1 MGLDMMLYMNVWGMS
16 DEKFQEDVDKAVMPR
31 FSSLRGI
38 EPRLVFVRYEVL
50 MWRKA
55 NAIHNWFV
63 QNVQK
68 GVDDCGDYEVSE
80 EELRNLLKDVE
91 AVLKDKSKAPE
102 ILPTTEGFFF
112 GSTDYDEDY
121 FDDLKYTAKGIK
133 NVLRIK
139 ANNDSFV
146 SFEYGSSW

>member
-68 GVDDCGDYEVSE
+68 GVDDCGEYEVSE
-80 EELRNLLKDVE
+80 EDLRKLLKDVE
-91 AVLKDKSKAPE
+91 EVLKDKSKAPE
-102 ILPTTEGFFF
+102 ILPAVDGFFF
-112 GSTDYDEDY
+112 GDTDYDEYY

-139 ANNDSFV
+139 AKNGSFV
-146 SFEYGSSW
+146 NFEYGSSW

>member
-50 MWRKA
+50 TWRKA

-80 EELRNLLKDVE
+80 EELRRLLKDVE

-102 ILPTTEGFFF
+102 ILPTTDGFFF
-112 GSTDYDEDY
+112 GDTDYDEYY

-139 ANNDSFV
+139 AKNDSFV

>member
-1 MGLDMMLYMNVWGMS
+1 MGLDMTLYMNVWWMS

-68 GVDDCGDYEVSE
+68 GVDDCGV
-80 EELRNLLKDVE
+80 
-91 AVLKDKSKAPE
+91 
-102 ILPTTEGFFF
+102 
-112 GSTDYDEDY
+112 
-121 FDDLKYTAKGIK
+121 
-133 NVLRIK
+133 
-139 ANNDSFV
+139 
-146 SFEYGSSW
+146 YGWIGR

>member
-63 QNVQK
+63 QNVQE
-68 GVDDCGDYEVSE
+68 GVDDCGEYEVSE
-80 EELRNLLKDVE
+80 EDLRKLLKDVE
-91 AVLKDKSKAPE
+91 EVLKDKSKAPE

>member
-68 GVDDCGDYEVSE
+68 GVDDCGEYEVSE
-80 EELRNLLKDVE
+80 EDLRKLLKDVE
-91 AVLKDKSKAPE
+91 EVLKDKSKAPE

>member
-1 MGLDMMLYMNVWGMS
+1 MGLDMTLYMNVWWMS

-50 MWRKA
+50 TWRKA

-80 EELRNLLKDVE
+80 EELRRLLKDVE

-102 ILPTTEGFFF
+102 ILPTTDGFFF
-112 GSTDYDEDY
+112 GDTDYDEYY

-139 ANNDSFV
+139 AKNDSFV

>member
-1 MGLDMMLYMNVWGMS
+1 MGLDMTLYMNVWGMS

-50 MWRKA
+50 TWRKA

-80 EELRNLLKDVE
+80 EELRRLLKDVE

-102 ILPTTEGFFF
+102 ILPTTDGFFF
-112 GSTDYDEDY
+112 GDTDYDEYY

-139 ANNDSFV
+139 AKNDSFV

>member
-63 QNVQK
+63 QNVQE
-68 GVDDCGDYEVSE
+68 GVDDCGEYEVSE
-80 EELRNLLKDVE
+80 EDLRKLLKDVE
-91 AVLKDKSKAPE
+91 EVLKDKSKAPE
-102 ILPTTEGFFF
+102 ILPTVDGFFF
-112 GSTDYDEDY
+112 GDTDYDEYY

-139 ANNDSFV
+139 AKNDSFV

>member
-63 QNVQK
+63 QNVQE
-68 GVDDCGDYEVSE
+68 GVDDCGEYEVSE
-80 EELRNLLKDVE
+80 EDLRKLLKDVE
-91 AVLKDKSKAPE
+91 EVLKDKSKAPE
-102 ILPTTEGFFF
+102 ILPTTDGFFF
-112 GSTDYDEDY
+112 GDTDYDEYY

-139 ANNDSFV
+139 AKNDSFV

>member
-38 EPRLVFVRYEVL
+38 EPCLVFVRYEVL
-50 MWRKA
+50 TWRKA

-80 EELRNLLKDVE
+80 EELRRLLKDVE

-102 ILPTTEGFFF
+102 ILPTTDGFFF
-112 GSTDYDEDY
+112 GDTDYDEYY

-139 ANNDSFV
+139 AKNDSFV